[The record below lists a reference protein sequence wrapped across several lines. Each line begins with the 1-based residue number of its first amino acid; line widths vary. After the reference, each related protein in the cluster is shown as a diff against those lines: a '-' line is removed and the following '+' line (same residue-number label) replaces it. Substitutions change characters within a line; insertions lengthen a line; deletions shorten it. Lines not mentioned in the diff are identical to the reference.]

1 MVGIGVFALSCKHQ
15 PNEIKK
21 MVDAELE
28 MSLETATNVEL
39 IYTDSARLRA
49 KINTPLM
56 ERFKNKENPYMEM
69 KRGLTARFF
78 DKNQN
83 QESTLRADYGISY
96 ENSKIITLKKNVV
109 LVNVEGEQL
118 ESEEL
123 HWDQNTTKIYSDKFV
138 TITRKNEIIYG
149 DGFESNE
156 SFTRYK
162 ILKPTG
168 RVNIKSTD

>member
-1 MVGIGVFALSCKHQ
+1 L
-15 PNEIKK
+15 
-21 MVDAELE
+21 VDAELE

-39 IYTDSARLRA
+39 IYTDSALLKA

-69 KRGLTARFF
+69 KKGLTAKFF
-78 DKNQN
+78 NKAQN
-83 QESTLRADYGISY
+83 EESNIRADYGISY
-96 ENSKIITLKKNVV
+96 ENTKIVTLKKNVV
-109 LVNVEGEQL
+109 LVNVAGERL

-123 HWDQNTTKIYSDKFV
+123 HWDQNKTKIFSDKFV

-168 RVNIKSTD
+168 RVNIKSEN